1 MEVCLCLE
9 RESVYEYLLM
19 QAQVAMSKALE
30 ERKAH
35 PPIVQALIRLSSYRQ
50 REGGLWAKVLG

>member
-1 MEVCLCLE
+1 MEVRLCLE
-9 RESVYEYLLM
+9 RESAYEYLLM

-35 PPIVQALIRLSSYRQ
+35 PLTVQALIRLSSYRQ
-50 REGGLWAKVLG
+50 QEGGL